1 MNGKYITKEEF
12 EAVVNEMRKDIAKVT
27 ATLALATLD
36 RAEVLLKYIDK
47 KKTHI
52 PADKLK
58 EIKQK
63 LEKIEALK
71 RKIFKNGG
79 E

>member
-36 RAEVLLKYIDK
+36 RAEVLLRYIDK
-47 KKTHI
+47 KKAHI

-71 RKIFKNGG
+71 RKIF
-79 E
+79 ERR